1 MSNHLISVIVPV
13 YNVEPYLRQCLD
25 SIVNQT
31 YPNIEILIVD
41 DGSPDH
47 CGEICDEY
55 AKKDSRIIVIHQEN
69 AGLSAA
75 RNAALDIARGEYIM
89 FVDSDDWVEPT
100 FCEKALEMVIEHQV
114 ELVCFGFKKIF
125 QKEHKEIRTNNPR
138 LLDRAEAINHIIL
151 YDEPSLYNIVWNKIY
166 HKKLFQTLRFPIGM
180 VCEDNAITYKL
191 IHQSLFI
198 YISDLLLYNYNRI
211 RNDSITSKKNSK
223 KPKITIDLFLIRYER
238 LLFLKKYYPQFVEN
252 QIIELAK
259 MAICR
264 YGLLHNNMEKE
275 KQMRE
280 IMLNYLKDN
289 KSIILLNTNDIFIR
303 FCLHSKKT
311 LSLFGEIILLRHKL
325 SLFFQGLQG
334 RQQTQD
340 LLLQR
345 PHIRR

>member
-1 MSNHLISVIVPV
+1 MTNHLISVIVPV

-25 SIVNQT
+25 SIGSQT
-31 YPNIEILIVD
+31 YSNIEILIVD
-41 DGSPDH
+41 DGSTDH

-55 AKKDSRIIVIHQEN
+55 AEKDSRIIVIHQEN

-75 RNAALDIARGEYIM
+75 RNTALDIARGEYIM

-100 FCEKALEMVIEHQV
+100 FCEKALEMAIEHQV

-125 QKEHKEIRTNNPR
+125 QKEYKEIRTNYPR

-151 YDEPSLYNIVWNKIY
+151 YDEPSLYNNVWNKIY

-211 RNDSITSKKNSK
+211 RNDSLTSKKNRK
-223 KPKITIDLFLIRYER
+223 KPKITIDLFIIRYER
-238 LLFLKKYYPQFVEN
+238 LLFLKKHYPQFVKN

-264 YGLLHNNMEKE
+264 YGLLHENIEKE
-275 KQMRE
+275 KKMRE
-280 IMLNYLKDN
+280 IMFKFINRN
-289 KSIILLNTNDIFIR
+289 KSIILLNTNEKYIR
-303 FCLHSKKT
+303 FCLYSKKT
-311 LSLFGEIILLRHKL
+311 LSIFGEIVLLRHKL
-325 SLFFQGLQG
+325 SLFFSRFPSKQEF
-334 RQQTQD
+334 TF
-340 LLLQR
+340 
-345 PHIRR
+345 IK